1 MKAVFPIPRITES
14 FFDKVIERAGGRRLS
29 EIEKKDGVQNADY
42 LMPGAV
48 LELKI
53 IEEEGLEKQ
62 TRQDKILKLLSEK
75 YILPDVVDID
85 IKRVPDEIKPE
96 YKKILGGPIKTA
108 VKKASKQ
115 IKATRSH
122 LNRVFDLGILLA
134 VNNGYGSL
142 PHDEFENL
150 VLTYARRD
158 TSQIDFIL
166 CSTVDH
172 HQGDF
177 DTYVF
182 IVSHCYP
189 INSGLEFP
197 KSDEIIQIINEF
209 FGEAMTYMMQNQ
221 MDPALWN
228 DTLPPVTDIMFNGD
242 GVQFIRKAPE
252 VPDSRFSKIGTEP
265 ANSADPKGRAAD

>member
-1 MKAVFPIPRITES
+1 MEVIFPIPRITES
-14 FFDKVIERAGGRRLS
+14 FINKVIEKAGGRRLFES
-29 EIEKKDGVQNADY
+29 EKKEGVQNADY
-42 LMPGAV
+42 LLPGAV

-62 TRQDKILKLLSEK
+62 TRQDKIQKLLTDN
-75 YILPDVVDID
+75 YILPEAVDID
-85 IKRVPDEIKPE
+85 IKRIPNEIKPE

-108 VKKASKQ
+108 VKKAAKQ
-115 IKATRSH
+115 IKETKTH
-122 LNRVFDLGILLA
+122 LNREFDLGILLA
-134 VNNGYGSL
+134 VNNGYASL

-182 IVSHCYP
+182 IASHCCP
-189 INSGLEFP
+189 IQGGLKFP
-197 KSDEIIQIINEF
+197 KSDELIRIINEI
-209 FGEAMTYMMQNQ
+209 FGEAMTYMMRNQ
-221 MDPALWN
+221 LDPKLWDN
-228 DTLPPVTDIMFNGD
+228 TLPPVTDIFFNGD
-242 GVQFIRKAPE
+242 GVKFIRKAPE
-252 VPDSRFSKIGTEP
+252 VPDSRFSRKNTEP
-265 ANSADPKGRAAD
+265 DA